1 MFRGFDYGV
10 LQLEAGYRW
19 GHRMAKVTFRSPPDG
34 GFAGLPDA
42 GSIGGGG
49 FSGARVSV
57 QIQGQQR
64 WDSGVA
70 HSFFGG
76 LGEHLIFS
84 FVSILLAS
92 CQQCVVLWFGF
103 VLKK

>member
-1 MFRGFDYGV
+1 MGR
-10 LQLEAGYRW
+10 Q
-19 GHRMAKVTFRSPPDG
+19 MAKVTFRSLPDGG

-49 FSGARVSV
+49 FSGATVSV
-57 QIQGQQR
+57 HIQGQQR
-64 WDSGVA
+64 WDSGAA

-84 FVSILLAS
+84 IVILSAS
-92 CQQCVVLWFGF
+92 CQQ
-103 VLKK
+103 